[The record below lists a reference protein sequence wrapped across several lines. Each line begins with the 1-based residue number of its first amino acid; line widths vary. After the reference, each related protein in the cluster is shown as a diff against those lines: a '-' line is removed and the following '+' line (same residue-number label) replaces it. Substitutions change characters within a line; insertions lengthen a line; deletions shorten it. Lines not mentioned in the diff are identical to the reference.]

1 MNVLHYFDLFIIV
14 RRQGRQ
20 ADEELSAGIS
30 INKTGNM
37 KGRNTSNNN
46 TRNNLQTNNKSQVQT
61 IKENQ
66 KNYKKTTKLKT

>member
-46 TRNNLQTNNKSQVQT
+46 TRNNLQTNN
-61 IKENQ
+61 
-66 KNYKKTTKLKT
+66 